1 MTESGI
7 WCKLIEIQRDLKA
20 PKNQYNSHGNYK
32 YRSAEDII
40 EAAKPLCHERG
51 LALLIDEEIV
61 EVGGRVFIVSRAEV
75 TDGNESISRKAHAE
89 HAREQKGMNAAQIS
103 GSTESYAKKYALCNL
118 FALDDTKDP
127 DYTNDQKKS
136 QAQKVADRGQDSIAK
151 ARASLNAAI
160 ERWAKATHA
169 DAKKAK
175 AGIKKRPDYEP
186 TEEFYSRA
194 ADEFATAA
202 KEAEDAR

>member
-1 MTESGI
+1 MTEKGI
-7 WCKLIEIQRDLKA
+7 WEKLIEIQSELKA

-40 EAAKPLCHERG
+40 EAAKPLCRARG
-51 LALLIDEEIV
+51 LALLVDEALVEI
-61 EVGGRVFIVSRAEV
+61 GGRVFV
-75 TDGNESISRKAHAE
+75 ESIAEISDGKETICRRAHAE
-89 HAREQKGMNAAQIS
+89 HAKEQKGMNAAQIS
-103 GSTESYAKKYALCNL
+103 GSTSSYAKKYALSNL

-127 DYTNDQKKS
+127 DYTNDEKKT
-136 QAQKVADRGQDSIAK
+136 QARNIANRGQDGISK
-151 ARASLNAAI
+151 ARAELNAAI
-160 ERWAKATHA
+160 ERWASATGA

-186 TEEFYSRA
+186 TEEFYSRTA
-194 ADEFATAA
+194 YEFTEAA